1 MGLEP
6 PRVKAPG
13 PSRTGAGLGSAS
25 PAWRAPGLALLRLSS
40 PLLEATAR
48 PWVNGPVARDLARS
62 PAFDAGG
69 GWGRGMVRPCAGA
82 GGVLAQER
90 RGDDSL
96 CCLSRDPL
104 GPPFGAPVRG
114 ASTSVRGGPSRI
126 LSRRDA
132 IPLES
137 SLSSSSAPP
146 SSSSR
151 DSSSGSAL
159 CLDFDRRVSSAWRS
173 RLFFFSF
180 FFFKSNAD
188 FCFSADS
195 RRLSRSTSS
204 SFTGGLEDR
213 TSIDPC
219 TSKSKS

>member
-1 MGLEP
+1 M
-6 PRVKAPG
+6 R
-13 PSRTGAGLGSAS
+13 
-25 PAWRAPGLALLRLSS
+25 LAS
-40 PLLEATAR
+40 PLLEAAAR
-48 PWVNGPVARDLARS
+48 PRVNGPVARDLARS

-69 GWGRGMVRPCAGA
+69 GWGREMIQPCAGT
-82 GGVLAQER
+82 GGVSARER
-90 RGDDSL
+90 CGDDSL
-96 CCLSRDPL
+96 CCLSRDLL
-104 GPPFGAPVRG
+104 GPSFGVPICG

-132 IPLES
+132 IPSES
-137 SLSSSSAPP
+137 SLSSSSSPP

-151 DSSSGSAL
+151 DSSSGSPL
-159 CLDFDRRVSSAWRS
+159 CLDFDRRVSSAWLS
-173 RLFFFSF
+173 RFFFFSF
-180 FFFKSNAD
+180 FFFKSIAD

-213 TSIDPC
+213 TSIEPC